1 MTRLNT
7 LILTTLLLGL
17 SCGAQ
22 ADKSAWIT
30 PVVGY
35 INLNSNSSNDDLA
48 APSIIQPGGN
58 PLSGI
63 SKNESFVVKVIPRG
77 GDTQTVEVSLDGVS
91 WFSASL
97 VDGVYEYDF
106 GLLTIGEYNLQTRIN
121 SVSQDQTSFS
131 VSEYIPIPEGV
142 KSFDA
147 PNEAGVNQP
156 VPIRWDAVE
165 GATSYVVLNYFYNG
179 STAVLVGRHENI
191 TDTQFTLSYHQVGNL
206 NIRILSCNVT
216 GCSEEEFWDVEVV
229 KLLENV
235 PAVVTG
241 ASHPGE
247 TFVDTNFTVSWN
259 AVSGASS
266 YQVYANSSVR
276 ATGSAT
282 NASIQINSPGTFNIS
297 VVACGSAGCAAPSSP
312 SNINVTLDPNA
323 PVANDDVGALQVLTD
338 NTFDV
343 LLNDSD
349 PNGQTLTIAEVS
361 SSPSKGTASIAD
373 DGKTIRYVNTVG
385 ACGGVTTFTD
395 SLKYK
400 VVNAGGTVSQQA
412 TLNITVNCQPVGNWV
427 ELPLPFNT
435 LTLPYKLYAGA
446 EDYYL
451 KADATNWLII
461 GKLPIGTFRPYS
473 FVRLYKQSGNWV
485 TTEVTQSEFNNY
497 VYSSAIEGGVGQIT
511 NLNADDYYSASIDYD
526 LNATPVAA
534 NDTAS
539 YQKNTAKS
547 INVTAN
553 DQGPAPLNTRVTAI
567 LTAPQFG
574 TASLSTNSDLVLYT
588 PDTDSCRE
596 DSFTYQITNNNQQVA
611 SAQVSLQ
618 CFERPEAFDDEVEYH
633 LNTAVTFDVK
643 VNDLAPSPLT
653 IEVTRILS
661 QPLAGTVAINAV
673 DNTLLYT
680 PNTDSCAEDSF
691 TYEITNSSQQV
702 DSASVTLSCLA
713 NPLAVAD
720 MAQYEVN
727 TARSIDVL
735 ANDVAPAPLALELTA
750 ITIQPQGG
758 SATIDAA
765 SGTIVYTPYS
775 NRCQNDSLIYEVT
788 NANQLT
794 STAQV
799 SLSCSPVNAEDPL
812 AMDDMLT
819 YRKTGQTVLDVLLND
834 TLPGDLGVLSLAVSA
849 LSNGSGELTV
859 DGQTITYAS
868 NGGQCIDDSFTY
880 TLSYGSTQTSAT
892 VSLSCQTTYWQFDEV
907 VAGQPV
913 EVHWDTQAADYC
925 RVSNKPT
932 LYTQSPVTITFY
944 EIGSFTW
951 QCFDSSNQQAIE
963 PVVINVNKLDRPE
976 IQDIQQ

>member
-17 SCGAQ
+17 SCGAH
-22 ADKSAWIT
+22 ADKNAWIT

-35 INLNSNSSNDDLA
+35 INLNSNSNSSNDDLT

-63 SKNESFVVKVIPRG
+63 SENESFVVKVIPRG

-97 VDGVYEYDF
+97 VNGVYEYDF

-121 SVSQDQTSFS
+121 SVSQDTTSFS

-241 ASHPGE
+241 VSHPGE

-282 NASIQINSPGTFNIS
+282 SASIQINSPGTFNIS

-400 VVNAGGTVSQQA
+400 VVNGSGTVSQQA

-435 LTLPYKLYAGA
+435 LALPYKLYAGA

-485 TTEVTQSEFNNY
+485 TTEVTQSEFNNN
-497 VYSSAIEGGVGQIT
+497 VYSSTIEGGVGQIT

-526 LNATPVAA
+526 LNAAPVAA
-534 NDTAS
+534 NDTVS
-539 YQKNTAKS
+539 YQKNTVKN

-553 DQGPAPLNTRVTAI
+553 DQGPAPLNTRLTAI

-596 DSFTYQITNNNQQVA
+596 DSFTYQVTNNNQQVA
-611 SAQVSLQ
+611 SAQVTLECSEQ
-618 CFERPEAFDDEVEYH
+618 PPVAVDDVVDYH
-633 LNTAVTFDVK
+633 INTAISIDVMA
-643 VNDLAPSPLT
+643 NDLAPAPLT
-653 IEVTRILS
+653 
-661 QPLAGTVAINAV
+661 
-673 DNTLLYT
+673 
-680 PNTDSCAEDSF
+680 
-691 TYEITNSSQQV
+691 
-702 DSASVTLSCLA
+702 
-713 NPLAVAD
+713 
-720 MAQYEVN
+720 
-727 TARSIDVL
+727 
-735 ANDVAPAPLALELTA
+735 LELTA
-750 ITIQPQGG
+750 IATEPTGG
-758 SATIDAA
+758 LASIDAA
-765 SGTIVYTPYS
+765 NGTIVYTPNS
-775 NRCQNDSLIYEVT
+775 HRCQNDSFSYEIT
-788 NANQLT
+788 NDDQLT
-794 STAQV
+794 ATAQV

-834 TLPGDLGVLSLAVSA
+834 TLLADLGALSLSVST

-868 NGGQCIDDSFTY
+868 NGEQCIDDSFTY

-892 VSLSCQTTYWQFDEV
+892 VSLSCQTTYWQFDDV

-913 EVHWDTQAADYC
+913 EVNWDTQAADYC

-976 IQDIQQ
+976 IRDIQQ